1 MNWEIGAAIAEIVG
15 ALAVVISL
23 IYLALQIRAQ
33 TNQSK
38 LAAQHE
44 VSGGIREVSNL
55 FATEDISDVFV
66 RANKDFDSLSDAEL
80 VRLIVAITNL
90 FRVWEEAFAESRDGH
105 LGATNWK
112 SLSGDY
118 SQLMGAPSFR
128 RVWELRKQNYYPEFQ
143 IYVDSLESR
152 EYIVR

>member
-1 MNWEIGAAIAEIVG
+1 MEIGAAIAEIVG
-15 ALAVVISL
+15 AMAVVISL

-44 VSGGIREVSNL
+44 VSNGIREVSNL

-90 FRVWEEAFAESRDGH
+90 FRVWEEAFAESRDGY
-105 LGATNWK
+105 LEATNWK

-143 IYVDSLESR
+143 IYVDNLESR

>member
-1 MNWEIGAAIAEIVG
+1 MNWEIGAAVAEIVG
-15 ALAVVISL
+15 AVAVVISL

-33 TNQSK
+33 TNQSR

-44 VSGGIREVSNL
+44 VSNGIREVSLL
-55 FATEDISDVFV
+55 FATEDISDIFV
-66 RANKDFDSLSDAEL
+66 RGNKDFDSMSDAEL

-90 FRVWEEAFAESRDGH
+90 FRVWEEAFAEARDGH
-105 LGATNWK
+105 LEAANWDA
-112 SLSGDY
+112 LSGDY
-118 SQLMGAPSFR
+118 SQLMGAPSFT